1 MFMHRLYRSFSAPI
15 VIVLLLG
22 ALFLLEHHP
31 NISTI
36 MGGIA
41 LFLIGM
47 EYMENGFKTFSG
59 SLLENVLEK
68 FTNTTPKAITTGFI
82 VTAIVQSSSL
92 ISIII
97 ISFLS
102 AELMSLTSAVGVI
115 FGSNIGTT
123 ATAWLVSAFGLKIKI
138 SAYALP
144 MIVLGIFIP
153 LFLKSSSWRGIASI
167 LIGLGIIF
175 LGIGY
180 MKEGFESLKEG
191 IDLARYAMAGY
202 AGIFVYV
209 FIGAAATVVVQ
220 SSSATMAIIITA
232 LATGQIDY
240 ANALALAIGANIGT
254 TVTAALGSLKSNEN
268 GKRLA
273 VAHFIF
279 NITTGL
285 IAIVFIYQL
294 TELVDRLAV
303 MVGIGTGDYAMKLS
317 LFHTIFNVIGV
328 LAVSPFIHPLVRFLN
343 TLFIPKGA
351 NKGKPKY
358 LDDAALALPSTALS
372 AILMETKH
380 LYENA
385 FDIITHGLNLKK
397 KNILSSMKLDDVIE
411 DVYTHGT
418 FDIDDFYNH
427 WIKGIYGEIIDFST
441 KAQAHMPPAY
451 IEELYKLKLASRDI
465 VEAVKDTKHLQK
477 NLLRYTNSS
486 NPYIREQYNDIR
498 KGLAELLRTL
508 NIIATTEEEDV
519 IMLELSKAKVHA
531 KRYDIVTNGTLD
543 KLIRKGLITKK
554 MATSLMNDSDYAY
567 NISQK
572 LIAMAEILFIDIRSD
587 LKKLNEEISINDEE
601 VEALTKG

>member
-1 MFMHRLYRSFSAPI
+1 MNSIYRNFLIPIIIVFMAATLFF
-15 VIVLLLG
+15 LG
-22 ALFLLEHHP
+22 RYP
-31 NISTI
+31 NISMI
-36 MGGIA
+36 LGGIA

-47 EYMENGFKTFSG
+47 EYMENGFKAFSG
-59 SLLENVLEK
+59 SLLENILAR
-68 FTNTTPKAITTGFI
+68 FTNNTPKAITTGFI

-92 ISIII
+92 VSIII

-102 AELMSLTSAVGVI
+102 AELISLTSAVGVI

-138 SAYALP
+138 SIYAMP
-144 MIVLGIFIP
+144 MLILGIFIP
-153 LFLKSSSWRGIASI
+153 LFLKSNSWKGIASI

-180 MKEGFESLKEG
+180 MKEGFETLKEG
-191 IDLARYAMAGY
+191 INLAQYAMAGY

-209 FIGAAATVVVQ
+209 LIGAAATVIVQ

-279 NITTGL
+279 NIITGI

-294 TELVDRLAV
+294 TELVDRLAAI
-303 MVGIGTGDYAMKLS
+303 VGIGVDNYAMKLS

-328 LAVSPFIHPLVRFLN
+328 LTVSPFIHLLVKFLN
-343 TLFIPKGA
+343 TLFVPKGA

-358 LDDAALALPSTALS
+358 LDDAALALPATALS
-372 AILMETKH
+372 AIIMETKH

-385 FDIITHGLNLKK
+385 FDIIIHGLNLKK
-397 KNILSSMKLDDVIE
+397 KNVLSSMDLDEVIK
-411 DVYTHGT
+411 DLYTHGS
-418 FDIDDFYNH
+418 FDIDDFYHH
-427 WIKGIYGEIIDFST
+427 WIKGIYGDIIDFST
-441 KAQAHMPPAY
+441 KAQGNMPPAY

-477 NLLRYTNSS
+477 NLLIYTNSA
-486 NPYIREQYNDIR
+486 NPYIKEQYNDIR
-498 KGLAELLRTL
+498 KGLAELLR
-508 NIIATTEEEDV
+508 NINTIATSEEEDV
-519 IMLELSKAKVHA
+519 IILLLSKAKVHA

-543 KLIRKGLITKK
+543 KLIRKDFITKK

-572 LIAMAEILFIDIRSD
+572 LIAMAEILFIDIKSD
-587 LKKLNEEISINDEE
+587 LKKLTAEMSISDEE
-601 VEALTKG
+601 VEELMKG